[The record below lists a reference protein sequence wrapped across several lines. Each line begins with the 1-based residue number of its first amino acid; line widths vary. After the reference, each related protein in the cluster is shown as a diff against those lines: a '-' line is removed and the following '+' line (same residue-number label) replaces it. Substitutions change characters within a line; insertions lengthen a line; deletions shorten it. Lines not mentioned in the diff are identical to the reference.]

1 MHIKE
6 VKTKEHLLLVLYHI
20 NDFCD
25 PIRLVGK
32 TPVVKEM
39 RKWIKEMSDDCW
51 IETTLGDDPLVKIT
65 HIGREEAFRYSLS
78 LLPDMEDV
86 DFVDLI
92 ITLCT
97 TRQLG
102 VQRAIANR
110 LNMRLEEF

>member
-1 MHIKE
+1 MHIKQ

-39 RKWIKEMSDDCW
+39 RKWIKEMANDCW
-51 IETTLGDDPLVKIT
+51 VETTLGDDPLVKIT
-65 HIGREEAFRYSLS
+65 HIGRAEAFRYSLS
-78 LLPDMEDV
+78 LLPDMEDE
-86 DFVDLI
+86 DFADLI
-92 ITLCT
+92 TTLCT
-97 TRQLG
+97 TRPLG

-110 LNMRLEEF
+110 INTRLEEV

>member
-51 IETTLGDDPLVKIT
+51 VE
-65 HIGREEAFRYSLS
+65 IGREEAFRYSLS

-97 TRQLG
+97 TRPLG